1 MTTQIE
7 TLDQKFHTLTDKYK
21 LVKTADLI
29 AKVEAQGFTLT
40 KFVANK
46 VKNKEKQGFQKH
58 RAIFNSPL
66 LKSTPDGTPQLLLT
80 NSHDGTSSVILQ
92 LGFFR
97 LVCANGL
104 VFGTNICAPIKL
116 RHSGNDIDEKL
127 TIAINFIVAQADKI
141 NGAIERMKAV
151 QLSDAQIKEFQRDAL
166 KLRTDAHVESFHMS
180 INRNEDNSADVF
192 TVMNV
197 IQENLIRGGAKVL
210 VEKDGK
216 RSNRTLRGINSIQT
230 QTALNVAL
238 WDMAEAK
245 VA

>member
-1 MTTQIE
+1 MTTTIE
-7 TLDQKFHTLTDKYK
+7 TLDQKFPTLTEKYK

-29 AKVEAQGFTLT
+29 TKVEAQGFTLT

-46 VKNKEKQGFQKH
+46 VKKQERNGYQKH

-80 NSHDGTSSVILQ
+80 NSHDGTSSVVLQ

-97 LVCANGL
+97 MVCANGL

-127 TIAINFIVAQADKI
+127 TIAINYIVAQADKI

-151 QLSDAQIKEFQRDAL
+151 RLSDAHIKQFQSEAL
-166 KLRTDAHVESFHMS
+166 RLRTDAKVEAFQMS
-180 INRNEDNSADVF
+180 INRHADTSNDLF

-197 IQENLIRGGAKVL
+197 IQENLVRGGAKLL
-210 VEKDGK
+210 VDKDGK
-216 RSNRTLRGINSIQT
+216 RRQQTLRGINSIQT
-230 QTALNVAL
+230 QTSLNVSL
-238 WDMAEAK
+238 WDMAEK
-245 VA
+245 LVA